1 MNVLIKAKDI
11 YVEYMGRDILD
22 IDELEL
28 YDYDRIGLV
37 GANGVGKT
45 TLLKILLG
53 EISLPH
59 GKMVRDADFTYI
71 PQLDDVVVHDVK
83 DHALMGKLGIDQ
95 IHVENMSG
103 GEETRLKIAQALSNR
118 VHGIF
123 ADEPTCHLDR
133 SGIEFLIN
141 QLKHYSGALL
151 IISHDRYFLDQV
163 VDKIW
168 ELKDGKITE
177 YWGGYSE
184 YLAQKEE
191 EWQTQAAQYKQFSA
205 ERDRLEKA
213 IFEKRNQARKLDQK
227 AKGASRKNNS
237 ESGGRLSHQ
246 KPTGSK
252 QKKLHNAAKNMEHRI
267 EELGHVKPPEAVR
280 SVQFRLSKALEL
292 HNPFPITG
300 KKIHKQFGDKAV
312 FENATFQ
319 FPLGAKIAIVGA
331 NGTGKT
337 TLFKMILDRED
348 GISISP
354 KAEIGYFAQHG
365 YKLERNQGVMEFML
379 ENCDYQISEIRAVLA
394 SMGFSQLDVRKEL
407 SVLSGGEII
416 KLQLAKML
424 LGRYNILLMD
434 EPSNFLDLPAVE
446 ALENLMRDY
455 AGTIL
460 FISHDARLVERVA
473 DIVFEIEAG
482 KIIQRT

>member
-1 MNVLIKAKDI
+1 MELLIKAKDI
-11 YVEYMGRDILD
+11 HIEFMGRDVLD

-37 GANGVGKT
+37 GANGAGKS
-45 TLLKILLG
+45 TLVKVLLG
-53 EISLPH
+53 ETPISH
-59 GKMVRDADFTYI
+59 GRISREGNFTYI
-71 PQLDDVVVHDVK
+71 PQLEGVTEQKRTDY
-83 DHALMGKLGIDQ
+83 ALKGKLGVS
-95 IHVENMSG
+95 HLNAEHMSG
-103 GEETRLKIAQALSNR
+103 GEETRLKIAQALSGT

-123 ADEPTCHLDR
+123 ADEPTSHLDCH
-133 SGIEFLIN
+133 GIDLLIN
-141 QLKHYSGALL
+141 QLKYYSGALL
-151 IISHDRYFLDQV
+151 IVSHDRYFLDQV

-191 EWQTQAAQYKQFSA
+191 ELQNQAAQYKQFTA
-205 ERDRLEKA
+205 ERDRLGKA
-213 IFEKRNQARKLDQK
+213 IAEKQNQARKLDQK
-227 AKGASRKNNS
+227 AKGKFRKSSS

-252 QKKLHNAAKNMEHRI
+252 QKKLYNAAKNMEHRI
-267 EELGHVKPPEAVR
+267 EALGDLKPPEAIR
-280 SVQFRLSKALEL
+280 TVQFRQSASLEL

-300 KKIHKQFGDKAV
+300 REISKHFGDKV
-312 FENATFQ
+312 IFEQASFQ
-319 FPLGAKIAIVGA
+319 FPLRTKIAITGA

-348 GISISP
+348 GITISP
-354 KAEIGYFAQHG
+354 KAEIGYFEQKG
-365 YKLERNQGVMEFML
+365 YKFNYNQGVMEFML
-379 ENCDYQISEIRAVLA
+379 NNCDYQVSDIRAVLA
-394 SMGFSQLDVRKEL
+394 SLGFSLHDVRKEL
-407 SVLSGGEII
+407 SVLSGGELI

-446 ALENLMRDY
+446 ALENLMRFY
-455 AGTIL
+455 TGTIV
-460 FISHDARLVERVA
+460 FISHDARLVENVA
-473 DIVFEIEAG
+473 DIVFEIKDQ
-482 KIIQRT
+482 KIFSS